1 MVAGPVKTPCVGI
14 CSTTYGDQVCRG
26 CRRFA
31 HEIIDWNRYDD
42 DQKRAVRA
50 RLIALRDQVV
60 SGRIR
65 VVDPARL
72 TARLRHHRIP
82 FAEDDTD
89 ASRAWLL
96 LWRGARHI
104 RRLEAYGLRVCDD
117 WAHLSPVELRERIDR
132 DFQTLS
138 EAHYERY
145 INPDVPVPREEKGT

>member
-1 MVAGPVKTPCVGI
+1 MSSGSVKTPCVGI

-31 HEIIDWNRYDD
+31 HEIIDWNRYDE
-42 DQKRAVRA
+42 DQKRAVWA

-60 SGRIR
+60 CGRIQ
-65 VVDPARL
+65 VVDPEQL
-72 TARLRHHRIP
+72 TARLRRHRIP
-82 FAEDDTD
+82 FSEEDTD
-89 ASRAWLL
+89 ATRAWLL

-104 RRLEAYGLRVCDD
+104 RRLEAYGLRVRGD

-138 EAHYERY
+138 EAHYKRY
-145 INPDVPVPREEKGT
+145 IDPAVLMVPEAAGT

>member
-1 MVAGPVKTPCVGI
+1 M
-14 CSTTYGDQVCRG
+14 TTIR
-26 CRRFA
+26 A
-31 HEIIDWNRYDD
+31 
-42 DQKRAVRA
+42 AVRA

-65 VVDPARL
+65 VVDPERL

-145 INPDVPVPREEKGT
+145 INPDVPVPREGQGT